1 MFVVTADQV
10 GSRGRDDIV
19 ADAVTA
25 LNREHAQKLA
35 LPVDRNA
42 GDELQAMT
50 ADARTTLDIVLALTR
65 TGEWSVGL
73 GCGSVRL
80 PLPSATRE
88 ASGAAFFAARDAV
101 NRAKKR
107 PTRFAVETGRR
118 QEASVEADRTDAPPG
133 LRPWPCADDAE
144 SLLNLL
150 LLMRQRRSSA
160 GWELYDLI
168 VTGMQQNEAAARLG
182 ISAPAANSRARA
194 AGLKAE
200 LASIAALTRLLEN
213 LDRVASETD
222 ETAP

>member
-1 MFVVTADQV
+1 MFVITADQV

-19 ADAVTA
+19 GTTVAG
-25 LNREHAQKLA
+25 LNREHAELLA

-50 ADARTTLDIVLALTR
+50 ADARTALDIVLALTR

-73 GCGSVRL
+73 GCGPVRM

-88 ASGAAFFAARDAV
+88 ATGAAFFAARDAV
-101 NRAKKR
+101 TRAKKR
-107 PTRFAVETGRR
+107 PTRFAVEAGQRR
-118 QEASVEADRTDAPPG
+118 EASEEHRDASSSTA
-133 LRPWPCADDAE
+133 PWPSADDAE

-150 LLMRQRRSSA
+150 LLMRQRRSHA
-160 GWELYDLI
+160 GWELYDLVI
-168 VTGMQQNEAAARLG
+168 TGMQQNEAAARLG

-200 LASIAALTRLLEN
+200 LASTAALTRLLEN

-222 ETAP
+222 LTS